1 MWEEWKT
8 TYLVHK
14 LVHQDPRWMNGYSVV
29 KMAIYNN
36 AALANTYF
44 SEAPLGVLTP
54 GAYADLIFVDYN
66 PFTPMNAGNLPW
78 HIIFG
83 FHESMITTTIVAG
96 QILMRDRKILTLDVA
111 AISAKARELAP
122 QVWERYQDFVGTYQ

>member
-1 MWEEWKT
+1 MWQEWKE

-14 LVHQDPRWMNGYSVV
+14 LAHQDPRRMNGYTVTD
-29 KMAIYNN
+29 MAVYNN
-36 AALANTYF
+36 SALASTYF
-44 SEAPLGVLTP
+44 SEAAVGVLKP

-83 FHESMITTTIVAG
+83 FHESMVTTTIVAG
-96 QILMRDRKILTLDVA
+96 QILMRDRKILTLDES
-111 AISAKARELAP
+111 AITAKALELAP
-122 QVWERYQDFVGTYQ
+122 QVWERYQNFVGTY